1 MEFLAELHPK
11 IVHFPIAF
19 LTVYPLIELIAV
31 IGKKDFFSKAAL
43 LMLLIGV
50 VFSIFAVLTGNQ
62 AFISNQNLSKESIE
76 IFNQHENYANII
88 TWLFTAL
95 LIFRY
100 YLVIKNKLSFKL
112 HLLIA
117 LIGISAMYFI
127 YQAGNYGGKLAKSK
141 IYNSVNQSNY

>member
-19 LTVYPLIELIAV
+19 LTVYPVMELIAL
-31 IGKKDFFSKAAL
+31 ISKKDFFSKAAL

-50 VFSIFAVLTGNQ
+50 VFSLIAVLTGNQ

-76 IFNQHENYANII
+76 IFNQHENFANII
-88 TWLFTAL
+88 TWFFTAL
-95 LIFRY
+95 LIIRY
-100 YLVIKNKLSFKL
+100 YLVIKNKLTFKF
-112 HLLIA
+112 HLLIV
-117 LIGISAMYFI
+117 LIGISAMYFV

-141 IYNSVNQSNY
+141 IYNSVNLSD